1 MFTFYFVGHNFE
13 YESRNALRVFD
24 LNIEYEIKEQNFL
37 KDNRGLG
44 LLSILE
50 KTGDGFIGYAK
61 LYNNNEL
68 LFNSEFSSSDII
80 LENEN
85 EKKLKKTLVVKSM
98 HDVMTKY
105 YKINPNYGILTGVR
119 PVKILFMAK
128 DSGKSNEEINNI
140 LKNTYEVSPKKI
152 KLLWDVLKIEDK
164 YINKEIN
171 SKNYNL
177 YIGVPFCPSKC
188 SYCSF
193 TSYIGCKDNQIERYL
208 KTLVYEIEKTIEF
221 ALCKNLKLN
230 SIYIGGGTPS
240 FLNEYQISIIFDIIK
255 KYYDLSTIKEI
266 TFEAGRPDTITRQKL
281 MVLKDNFV
289 NRISI
294 NPQTMKQDTL
304 KIIGREHSVNDIKEK
319 YELARTI
326 GFNSINMDIILG
338 LPNEDDSDAEHTID
352 EIIKLRPENITVHS
366 LSYKTGSSLRQNNE
380 HQLSKEYAL
389 LKSMHEIVGKK
400 CIEAGYKP
408 YYMYRQKNIKG
419 NLENVGYTIE
429 NKESIY
435 NIVIIEEIETI
446 LACGAG
452 VSSKIKLESNRHEPI
467 YNFKGLEEYS
477 KRIDEIIRKKKILL
491 NILES
496 ENKT

>member
-13 YESRNALRVFD
+13 YETRNALRVFD
-24 LNIEYEIKEQNFL
+24 LNIDYEIKEKNQLN
-37 KDNRGLG
+37 DNIGLG

-50 KTGDGFIGYAK
+50 KINDEFIGVSK
-61 LYNNNEL
+61 LYYNNDL
-68 LFNSEFSSSDII
+68 LYESQFSSKDIV
-80 LENEN
+80 LEKEN

-98 HDVMTKY
+98 HNVMRKY
-105 YKINPNYGILTGVR
+105 YNIKPNYGILTGVR
-119 PVKILFMAK
+119 PVKILFTAK
-128 DSGKSNEEINNI
+128 DSGKSDEEINNI
-140 LKNTYEVSPKKI
+140 LKNTYEISEDKI
-152 KLLWDVLKIEDK
+152 KLLWEVLKIEHK
-164 YINKEIN
+164 YINTELN
-171 SKNYNL
+171 SKNYNI
-177 YIGVPFCPSKC
+177 YIGIPFCPSKC

-193 TSYIGCKDNQIERYL
+193 TSYVDCNETKIENYL
-208 KTLVYEIEKTIEF
+208 KTLVYEIEKTIEY
-221 ALCKNLKLN
+221 ALCKNLNLN

-240 FLNEYQISIIFDIIK
+240 FLNEQQINSIFTVIK

-266 TFEAGRPDTITRQKL
+266 TFEAGRPDTITKEKL

-294 NPQTMKQDTL
+294 NPQTMKQETL
-304 KIIGREHSVNDIKEK
+304 DEIGRNHSVDDIKEK
-319 YELARTI
+319 YELARDI

-338 LPNEDDSDAEHTID
+338 LPNEDEKDCEHTID
-352 EIIKLRPENITVHS
+352 EIIKFRPENITVHS

-380 HQLSKEYAL
+380 HQLAKEYML
-389 LKSMHEIVGKK
+389 LKNMHEVVDEK
-400 CIEAGYKP
+400 CIKAGYKP

-419 NLENVGYTIE
+419 ELENVGYTLD

-452 VSSKIKLESNRHEPI
+452 VSSKIKLDNNRHEPV

-477 KRIDEIIRKKKILL
+477 KRIDEITEKKKILL
-491 NILES
+491 NI
-496 ENKT
+496 

>member
-1 MFTFYFVGHNFE
+1 MFSFYFVGHDFE

-24 LNIEYEIKEQNFL
+24 LNIKYDIKDKTYFE
-37 KDNRGLG
+37 DNEGLG

-50 KTGDGFIGYAK
+50 KKDDGFIGYAK

-68 LFNSEFSSSDII
+68 LFESKINSKNII
-80 LENEN
+80 LEKDN
-85 EKKLKKTLVVKSM
+85 EKKLKKTLVVKTM
-98 HDVMTKY
+98 HSVFAKY
-105 YKINPNYGILTGVR
+105 YNIKPDYGILIGVR
-119 PVKILFMAK
+119 PVKIIFTAK

-140 LKNTYEVSPKKI
+140 LKNTYEVSDDKI
-152 KLLWDVLKIEDK
+152 KLLWEVSKIEDR
-164 YINKEIN
+164 YINKKLN
-171 SKNYNL
+171 SNNYNL
-177 YIGVPFCPSKC
+177 YIGIPFCPSKC

-193 TSYIGCKDNQIERYL
+193 TSYINCKDSTVEKYL
-208 KTLVYEIEKTIEF
+208 KTLLYEIEKTIEL
-221 ALCKNLKLN
+221 ALSKKLKLN

-240 FLNEYQISIIFDIIK
+240 FLNKDQINILFESIK

-266 TFEAGRPDTITRQKL
+266 SFEAGRPDTISEEKL

-289 NRISI
+289 DRICI
-294 NPQTMKQDTL
+294 NPQTMNQDTL
-304 KIIGREHSVNDIKEK
+304 IAIGRKHSVHNIIEK
-319 YELARTI
+319 YELAREL

-338 LPNEDDSDAEHTID
+338 LPNENDRDAEHTID
-352 EIIKLRPENITVHS
+352 EIIKLRPDNITVHS
-366 LSYKTGSSLRQNNE
+366 LSYKTGSALRQDNE
-380 HQLSKEYAL
+380 HRLSKDYTL
-389 LKSMHEIVGKK
+389 LKDMHKVVDLK
-400 CIEAGYKP
+400 CLEAGYKP

-452 VSSKIKLESNRHEPI
+452 VSSKIMLGNGRHEPV

-477 KRIDEIIRKKKILL
+477 HRIDEIIEKKKTFLDD
-491 NILES
+491 
-496 ENKT
+496 K